1 MLGYLSQFLNLYLSF
16 FFNSF
21 QLFLMLSD
29 YILVKILVVINTF
42 VICWSLLPLEK
53 LWSSQSL
60 IVIICGERNNC
71 FNFGTWLRFGF
82 EVILEIDKLFM
93 LPARILSLINLLK
106 NLFYCFLILLFR
118 VDRVFEQTLISL
130 WVTHKN
136 KIWNKKF

>member
-1 MLGYLSQFLNLYLSF
+1 MLWSISTSIIIRINSILCSLELSHRINKSLLGYLSQFLNLDFGF

-93 LPARILSLINLLK
+93 LPARILILIN
-106 NLFYCFLILLFR
+106 
-118 VDRVFEQTLISL
+118 
-130 WVTHKN
+130 
-136 KIWNKKF
+136 